1 VTNVL
6 GRDAMLAPLSAALE
20 DAKAD
25 EAELWAHRR
34 RSAITRYAK
43 NESHQNAVA
52 DETYVQARVA
62 VGGAVGIASANSLE
76 PADLRRLIA
85 DARAAA
91 ELSVPNREW
100 PGLSEPAAHGDARS
114 FDPAT
119 AQADALAQAAP
130 IREIAAAAKAAG
142 MRAAGTHQLELTE
155 DAVANT
161 NGAAAYAP
169 TTMAYLRALVLAESG
184 GSGWGEDLGW
194 SISALDARGVA
205 QRAIEK
211 AALDHDRV
219 QLEPGDYEA
228 VFEELAVAEVLRFMS
243 LTGLTGQTLHDGRS
257 FMSRQIGSK
266 VEARFGEQVT
276 GPLFSLWEDA
286 LDPRTIATPFD
297 VEGTPKKRVT
307 LVEKGVAR
315 AVVHD
320 RQSAKWFDT
329 SSTGHAA
336 DARRYSSGGHAG
348 NLTMAGG
355 TATREQLIASTTRG
369 VLITRFHYTNTPD
382 PKRATMTG
390 TTRDGTFLI
399 ENGRITRALANVR
412 YRMSA
417 LDLFSGID
425 LLGRQRLVR
434 DWWSSNGMGSIVCL
448 APPVKVARATI
459 TGASPI

>member
-1 VTNVL
+1 MSVL
-6 GRDAMLAPLSAALE
+6 GREAILAPLQAALK
-20 DAKAD
+20 DVTGA

-62 VGGAVGIASANSLE
+62 VGGAVGIASANSLV
-76 PADLRRLIA
+76 PADLRDLIA

-91 ELSVPNREW
+91 ELSIPNREW
-100 PGLSEPAAHGDARS
+100 PGLAEPATFPRPRS

-119 AQADALAQAAP
+119 ADADAMAQAAP
-130 IREIAAAAKAAG
+130 IREIAAAAKARG

-169 TTMAYLRALVLAESG
+169 TTMAYLRALVIADAG
-184 GSGWGEDLGW
+184 GSGWAEDLGW
-194 SISALDARGVA
+194 SIDALDARGVA
-205 QRAIEK
+205 ERAIQK
-211 AALDHDRV
+211 AALDHDRM

-228 VFEELAVAEVLRFMS
+228 VFEELAIAEVLRFVS

-257 FMSRQIGSK
+257 FMAKEVGPK
-266 VEARFGEQVT
+266 VETRFGEQVT

-297 VEGTPKKRVT
+297 VEGTPKTRVT

-315 AVVHD
+315 GVVHD
-320 RQSAKWFDT
+320 RQSAKWFAT
-329 SSTGHAA
+329 TSTGHAA

-348 NLTMAGG
+348 NLTMAGAE
-355 TATREQLIASTTRG
+355 ATREQLIASTKRG

-399 ENGRITRALANVR
+399 EDGQITRALANVR

-417 LDLFSGID
+417 LDLFAGIE

-448 APPVKVARATI
+448 APAVKVARATI
-459 TGASPI
+459 TGSSPL